1 MNVSI
6 EMTYLLDKDIANNR
20 NPWFI
25 KELLLMTT
33 GK

>member
-1 MNVSI
+1 MCQI

-20 NPWFI
+20 NLWFI

-33 GK
+33 DN